1 MRRQE
6 KGRPGGLPGKVGNS
20 SSAAE
25 RWFCGGGLPYSI
37 LFLFFELSPL
47 GRCGF

>member
-25 RWFCGGGLPYSI
+25 GWFCGGALPYSI
-37 LFLFFELSPL
+37 QFLFFELSPL